1 MQTQVKLCRRLMAAV
16 IGVEVS
22 DTPDLKLM
30 RRKGE
35 KIRTAKDR
43 VNLNASTNLG

>member
-22 DTPDLKLM
+22 TDTPDPELM

-43 VNLNASTNLG
+43 VNLNACAN